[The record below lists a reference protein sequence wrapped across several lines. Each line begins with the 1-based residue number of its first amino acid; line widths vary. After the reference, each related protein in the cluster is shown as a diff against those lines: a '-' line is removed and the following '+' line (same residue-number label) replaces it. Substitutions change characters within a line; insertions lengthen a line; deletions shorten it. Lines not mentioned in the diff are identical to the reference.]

1 MTPEWTIVL
10 AFVGGLLILSI
21 PDIIRE
27 WRRK

>member
-1 MTPEWTIVL
+1 MSPEVTIMLVVL
-10 AFVGGLLILSI
+10 GGIFILSI